1 MATETQGASVKLR
14 NVEAKVITG
23 ATPQELETNLRGFLE
38 GGGQAVFLHAFQVG
52 ELAVLVLYAE

>member
-1 MATETQGASVKLR
+1 METQGASVKLR
-14 NVEAKVITG
+14 HVEAKVIKG
-23 ATPQELETNLRGFLE
+23 ATPQELEENLRSFLE